1 MVILMNDKTKKES
14 SANIIKNLFHFLKPF
29 KFYILIA
36 FISIAIISGIEAYMP
51 VMQKIAIDN
60 FIILKSTVGLQVF
73 LLKYIGLA
81 LSLLVLIY
89 IFTIFGTKLELALVY
104 SLREQAFKK
113 LQHQSFSYFDRNA
126 DGWIMAR
133 VTSDIRRIGDIVAWG
148 FIDLVWSIGYITGI
162 LFMMFKLNY
171 KLSLVLLV
179 LIPFLVIISIYFQK
193 KILEN
198 QRKIRSVNSL
208 ITGAYNEGILGAK
221 TSKILVNE
229 SKNIDEFN
237 DLTTRMNRVSVRG
250 AMTRALYLPMIIG
263 LNSIGLIAVLGIGDN
278 LIASNSI
285 TIGTL
290 VLFINFTI
298 MFFDPIQEFS
308 RILAEIQ
315 GAHASFERVLE
326 LIHSD
331 LDIVDSQEI
340 IDKYG
345 DINDKKIHNWEKLK
359 GDVEF
364 RNITFLYKDN
374 EPILENFNLNVKAG
388 ETVALVGETGGGKS
402 TIVNLACRF
411 YEPTSGVVLIDGI
424 DYKKRSQSWLHHNL
438 GYVLQTPHLFSG
450 TIMENISYGRPEAPF
465 GDITDAAKLVKAHEF
480 ILKLPKGYDTEV
492 GEGGNNL
499 STGQKQLISFARAI
513 LKNPSIF
520 ILDEA
525 TSSID
530 AESEKLIQEATNTI
544 LQGRTSFIIAHR
556 LSTIVN
562 ADRILL
568 IKGGKIVE
576 EGDHRSL
583 MSKKG
588 GYYSLYTEQFNKF

>member
-1 MVILMNDKTKKES
+1 MNDKTKKES